1 MTMETTKKV
10 PLIIMTMLT
19 TNNCQSRSSHLI
31 IAMQLKKDRSC
42 CEIFE
47 SITSMSDVNLFRI
60 GHQTTGTRK
69 EKQIQTNVVN
79 LLRIRPMGVV
89 SKKDSGACMVLS
101 NRASWIF
108 CEAAALLNA
117 APIVLNMPVVVQ
129 NKPSKLKQTKFS
141 DSVQTI

>member
-1 MTMETTKKV
+1 MKNWE
-10 PLIIMTMLT
+10 
-19 TNNCQSRSSHLI
+19 
-31 IAMQLKKDRSC
+31 
-42 CEIFE
+42 
-47 SITSMSDVNLFRI
+47 
-60 GHQTTGTRK
+60 
-69 EKQIQTNVVN
+69 VN

>member
-1 MTMETTKKV
+1 
-10 PLIIMTMLT
+10 
-19 TNNCQSRSSHLI
+19 
-31 IAMQLKKDRSC
+31 
-42 CEIFE
+42 
-47 SITSMSDVNLFRI
+47 MSDVNLIEICYHTSDKRQQF
-60 GHQTTGTRK
+60 QTY
-69 EKQIQTNVVN
+69 EVN

-129 NKPSKLKQTKFS
+129 NRPSKLKQTKFS
-141 DSVQTI
+141 DSDHLLKNIRT